1 MWNVFEDFRKWIKA
15 TLSATKTAL
24 GEGCSLERGMETAQL
39 MVGKNVGE
47 QYAHY
52 RLEIWLAINQ
62 ILGAVAQEEGMAL
75 VPSRSSSAPCREFY
89 RALIEKV
96 EEYFQSGK
104 LLLMSG
110 MDFLAKGGWL
120 DPVGGGVYRFPAGEI
135 PEGAVVV
142 INPGDH
148 FIKLTKELFNAWEL
162 QGFECLAEYAVEG
175 KAAYF
180 PVKGEMVATESM
192 SKIRL
197 LNFHDYRAVV
207 GATIFFVR
215 DFGSFF
221 SWTMGLHEFRQQLQN
236 HVEKDDPLAL
246 DDIKRLAAA
255 KKKKPN

>member
-1 MWNVFEDFRKWIKA
+1 MWSIFEEFREWIKA

-39 MVGKNVGE
+39 MVRKNVGE
-47 QYAHY
+47 QYAQY

-62 ILGAVAQEEGMAL
+62 ILGAVAQKEGMAL
-75 VPSRSSSAPCREFY
+75 MPSRSSSAPCREFY
-89 RALIEKV
+89 RVLIEKV
-96 EEYFQSGK
+96 EEYFQSGR
-104 LLLMSG
+104 LLLMSVIE
-110 MDFLAKGGWL
+110 FLAKGGWL
-120 DPVGGGVYRFPAGEI
+120 DPVGGVYRFPAGEI

-148 FIKLTKELFNAWEL
+148 FIKLTKELFNGWEL
-162 QGFECLAEYAVEG
+162 QGFEYLAECIVEG

-180 PVKGEMVATESM
+180 PVKGEMVATELM
-192 SKIRL
+192 LKIRL

-236 HVEKDDPLAL
+236 HVEKDPLAL
-246 DDIKRLAAA
+246 GDVKRLAAA